1 MLDTFI
7 KSFCATWLTRS
18 LVKMLFNRTKK
29 LFLILI
35 EPQCTWKIRTY
46 QSLLL
51 SGLHELFHANFLAEV
66 PGIHWMAS
74 LWAYHRF
81 RFIRDFGKQNTRGNV
96 SKMRAIDRSDR
107 NPPITATR
115 CDLLTFATSCYGA
128 LIGGFRSDLSQAR
141 PGALSIWS
149 KIPKIPVRG

>member
-1 MLDTFI
+1 
-7 KSFCATWLTRS
+7 
-18 LVKMLFNRTKK
+18 
-29 LFLILI
+29 
-35 EPQCTWKIRTY
+35 
-46 QSLLL
+46 
-51 SGLHELFHANFLAEV
+51 
-66 PGIHWMAS
+66 MAS

-128 LIGGFRSDLSQAR
+128 LIGGFQSDLSQTRLKEILEVTFPRVVAHQR
-141 PGALSIWS
+141 KPELKTYSAGFISVEYVG
-149 KIPKIPVRG
+149 KKFTRGHRRSRSYKNHIKSRSSCWRCFDPAAWIS